1 MAAVVYLDVDQGS
14 DFSAQ
19 ITLQNDNGTPM
30 NLTGFTAFSQF
41 RKHPTSTTYYQFQ
54 PTITAPLTGVINLTL
69 SAAASSLVK
78 PGRYMYDV
86 EITNG
91 ATRLRVSEGIVTIN
105 AEITKSS

>member
-41 RKHPTSTTYYQFQ
+41 RKHPTSSTYYQFQ